1 LLHDN
6 YNIKA
11 RGGQEEMKK
20 ILHTVNEIFQ
30 TLGASAVIFALLFFL
45 TEWDVAAILAIS
57 GIMGGV
63 LTVVMDE
70 EEA

>member
-1 LLHDN
+1 
-6 YNIKA
+6 
-11 RGGQEEMKK
+11 MKK

-45 TEWDVAAILAIS
+45 TEWDAAAILAIS